1 MVGEGE
7 EAWCMGS
14 RVGEESVCLVKQTA
28 THSDSDSEVGRS
40 IKVCEDVAIHS
51 RKKRLS
57 HFRVRRIDSTL
68 ILSDVELSKKGIY
81 FSNVRT
87 I

>member
-28 THSDSDSEVGRS
+28 THCDSDERRGGRLQFV
-40 IKVCEDVAIHS
+40 KM
-51 RKKRLS
+51 
-57 HFRVRRIDSTL
+57 
-68 ILSDVELSKKGIY
+68 
-81 FSNVRT
+81 
-87 I
+87 